1 MVGLPAVF
9 RARLSLAHASTLGAT
24 DAASEAATDGATDG
38 ATALC
43 EGVARLEQPTTA
55 RPATTTARTDGARR
69 IVVIPRARGK
79 RSRSVAERRGGAGPA
94 NWSSRAPIQVS
105 GEGPP
110 AGPRRGRASPPRPP
124 GSPPGRSGHTSP
136 RTGAA

>member
-79 RSRSVAERRGGAGPA
+79 RPRSVAERCGGSGRA
-94 NWSSRAPIQVS
+94 N
-105 GEGPP
+105 
-110 AGPRRGRASPPRPP
+110 RASPPPVPVTPGGPP
-124 GSPPGRSGHTSP
+124 
-136 RTGAA
+136 